1 MVAQQVRDT
10 LKGRVGIQMAG
21 EGSNPSFRST
31 TERLFVSY
39 LNFYYNLERGCHS
52 DIPNLSLI
60 KLTKICKIKLL
71 YTYINKQ

>member
-31 TERLFVSY
+31 TEKLFVSY
-39 LNFYYNLERGCHS
+39 LNFYYNLDGGVAIHPLFKPDETNNNS
-52 DIPNLSLI
+52 EN
-60 KLTKICKIKLL
+60 
-71 YTYINKQ
+71 